1 MSLLV
6 CDLACRHFDSPIASL
21 DRPARLGD
29 DRQSSERPL
38 NAIPGFEPL
47 LTEKQAA
54 ELLNVPAST
63 LKYWRDCGDGPAYY
77 KLGTGRRSPV
87 RYDAAVLEEWL
98 RAHLRVPKARATAEA
113 SHVAL

>member
-1 MSLLV
+1 MRNDSSLT
-6 CDLACRHFDSPIASL
+6 ARR
-21 DRPARLGD
+21 RPARLGD
-29 DRQSSERPL
+29 DLQSSERTL

-54 ELLNVPAST
+54 ELLNIPAST

-77 KLGTGRRSPV
+77 KLGTGMRSPV

-98 RAHLRVPKARATAEA
+98 RAQLRVPKARATAEA